1 MGYKNTQKVEHT
13 RSEIHMM
20 KEIRNGTHTDW
31 GTNGVGLTLAEKYM
45 VWNTHRVGHTRSET
59 THAEW
64 NTHGGIHRVGYK
76 RSGVQKWGSS
86 GVGYSCSGT
95 FTSTEWDTQI
105 AMQSEWDTE

>member
-1 MGYKNTQKVEHT
+1 MEYNEVGYKNTQKVEHT

-20 KEIRNGTHTDW
+20 KDIRNGTHTDW

-64 NTHGGIHRVGYK
+64 NTHGGIQG
-76 RSGVQKWGSS
+76 GIQ
-86 GVGYSCSGT
+86 
-95 FTSTEWDTQI
+95 TEWG
-105 AMQSEWDTE
+105 TEVGLFRSWILV